1 MNKPEI
7 LKLLLQSVFLVL
19 CLPFQGFSAETD
31 TITSSLSIKDPD
43 FIVSR
48 GQVFKLGFFT
58 PDNTRNRYLGVFY
71 TVSEK
76 SVIWVANRD
85 RPLTDSSGIVTISR
99 DGNLVLMNGKN
110 ETVWSTNATTSSPLS
125 AAAAQIQDNGNLVLR
140 DVSTGN
146 LLWDCFS
153 HPSKVFVPTMRLID
167 DTNTGNKVM
176 VSAWKN
182 ESDPEVGNFTAGL
195 QALNI
200 PQIFSWHN
208 GRPLWRSGPWNGQI
222 LIGVQDMYLPYLD
235 PFSLVNQS
243 GIFYFTAPPGK
254 VLMNVVLNSSGTLQQ
269 RLWDN
274 QKKSWDIIWVAPQN
288 ECDIYGKCGPFGS
301 CNQQGSPICS
311 CLTGFEPVN
320 KDEWSRGNW
329 TSGCFRRTQTQCDR
343 SNDSGS
349 DRGDGDGFLR
359 LQFMK
364 VPDFPERFPSSLED
378 ECRSRCLRNC
388 SCIAYAHEPNIG
400 CMFWSERLIDVQKFP
415 GVGVDL
421 HIRLAAS
428 ELDKHKDKKVIIIIA
443 TVVAFVSI
451 SIGVLIAWC
460 WMAKKRGD
468 RIKDQKTSELK
479 QAFSSDS
486 TAIVLKDESEK
497 VNLEELPLFTFE
509 TLSNATNQFDEE
521 NMLGKGGFGPV
532 YKGKLPNGQ
541 EIAVKR
547 LARSSNQGLEEFMN
561 EVEVISRLQHRNL
574 VRLLGCCVD
583 HEEKMLV
590 YEYMPNGSLD
600 SYLFDSHKQLLLDW
614 QTRIVVIEGI
624 CRGLLYLHR
633 DSRLRIIHRDLKA
646 SNILLDEELNP
657 KISDFGM
664 ARIFCCK
671 EDQANTTRVVGTYG
685 YMPPEY
691 ALRGIFSE
699 KSDVYSFGVLLL
711 EILSG
716 RRNTSF
722 YHEDQ
727 QLFLIAYA
735 WKLWN
740 EDKIM
745 NLVDPIIYDPR
756 MEPDV
761 VRYANVGL
769 LCVQEAAADRPNTKT
784 VLSML
789 SSEIVELPRP
799 KQPPFTAIQM
809 SSESECSQMNPN
821 ICSVTNFTVRIVEG
835 R

>member
-1 MNKPEI
+1 M
-7 LKLLLQSVFLVL
+7 
-19 CLPFQGFSAETD
+19 GFSHHTNPCSMLPVLLVICSCFFLCFTAAIHTIEVNQSIRDPETL
-31 TITSSLSIKDPD
+31 ISK
-43 FIVSR
+43 
-48 GQVFKLGFFT
+48 GQKFKFGFFS
-58 PDNTRNRYLGVFY
+58 PVNSSHRYVGVMFNIPV
-71 TVSEK
+71 TTA
-76 SVIWVANRD
+76 IWVANRD
-85 RPLTDSSGIVTISR
+85 KPLNDSTGTVEISG
-99 DGNLVLMNGKN
+99 DGNLVILDGQKQI
-110 ETVWSTNATTSSPLS
+110 VWSSNLSSYVANSTAMLF
-125 AAAAQIQDNGNLVLR
+125 NTGNLVLR
-140 DVSTGN
+140 DNSNGRTIWESFEHASDSFVEKMKLSTD
-146 LLWDCFS
+146 LRTDE
-153 HPSKVFVPTMRLID
+153 
-167 DTNTGNKVM
+167 
-176 VSAWKN
+176 KN
-182 ESDPEVGNFTAGL
+182 ILTSWRSPQDPGLGNFTTTVEPL
-195 QALNI
+195 EI
-200 PQIFSWHN
+200 PQSFVWKN
-208 GRPLWRSGPWNGQI
+208 GYPYWRSGPWNGQI
-222 LIGVQDMYLPYLD
+222 FLGMPYMKSFYKHGMDVVNDHLGSAYLI
-235 PFSLVNQS
+235 
-243 GIFYFTAPPGK
+243 FT
-254 VLMNVVLNSSGTLQQ
+254 NLNSSILMYYVLKSSGNLEEK
-269 RLWDN
+269 LWSDE
-274 QKKSWDIIWVAPQN
+274 KGEWLITWSSIVN
-288 ECDIYGKCGPFGS
+288 ECDIYGTCGPFAS
-301 CNQQGSPICS
+301 CNAQDEPICS
-311 CLTGFEPVN
+311 CFPGYEPKN
-320 KDEWSRGNW
+320 KDEWNAGTWS
-329 TSGCFRRTQTQCDR
+329 SGCTRRTPLRCQKKNPVGKEDV
-343 SNDSGS
+343 
-349 DRGDGDGFLR
+349 FLK
-359 LQFMK
+359 LSQVK
-364 VPDFPERFPSSLED
+364 LPDHVKWLPAPD
-378 ECRSRCLRNC
+378 ADCRSQCLSNC
-388 SCIAYAHEPNIG
+388 SCIAYAYYAGIG
-400 CMFWSERLIDVQKFP
+400 CMTWAGSLIDVQKFSD
-415 GVGVDL
+415 VGPDL
-421 HIRLAAS
+421 YIRVAHKELSYKQYWKAVTAA
-428 ELDKHKDKKVIIIIA
+428 I
-443 TVVAFVSI
+443 VVLAFVSI
-451 SIGVLIAWC
+451 LLCAHF
-460 WMAKKRGD
+460 MRKLFLKFRGEADTGCSED
-468 RIKDQKTSELK
+468 RIAKHNMHGVK
-479 QAFSSDS
+479 
-486 TAIVLKDESEK
+486 
-497 VNLEELPLFTFE
+497 LEALPLFKFG
-509 TLSNATNQFDEE
+509 TLSNATKKFDTT
-521 NMLGKGGFGPV
+521 NKLGQGGFGPV
-532 YKGKLPNGQ
+532 FKGKLPNGQ

>member
-1 MNKPEI
+1 M
-7 LKLLLQSVFLVL
+7 
-19 CLPFQGFSAETD
+19 T
-31 TITSSLSIKDPD
+31 
-43 FIVSR
+43 
-48 GQVFKLGFFT
+48 
-58 PDNTRNRYLGVFY
+58 
-71 TVSEK
+71 
-76 SVIWVANRD
+76 W
-85 RPLTDSSGIVTISR
+85 
-99 DGNLVLMNGKN
+99 
-110 ETVWSTNATTSSPLS
+110 
-125 AAAAQIQDNGNLVLR
+125 
-140 DVSTGN
+140 
-146 LLWDCFS
+146 
-153 HPSKVFVPTMRLID
+153 
-167 DTNTGNKVM
+167 
-176 VSAWKN
+176 
-182 ESDPEVGNFTAGL
+182 AG
-195 QALNI
+195 
-200 PQIFSWHN
+200 S
-208 GRPLWRSGPWNGQI
+208 
-222 LIGVQDMYLPYLD
+222 
-235 PFSLVNQS
+235 
-243 GIFYFTAPPGK
+243 
-254 VLMNVVLNSSGTLQQ
+254 
-269 RLWDN
+269 
-274 QKKSWDIIWVAPQN
+274 
-288 ECDIYGKCGPFGS
+288 
-301 CNQQGSPICS
+301 
-311 CLTGFEPVN
+311 
-320 KDEWSRGNW
+320 
-329 TSGCFRRTQTQCDR
+329 
-343 SNDSGS
+343 
-349 DRGDGDGFLR
+349 
-359 LQFMK
+359 
-364 VPDFPERFPSSLED
+364 
-378 ECRSRCLRNC
+378 
-388 SCIAYAHEPNIG
+388 
-400 CMFWSERLIDVQKFP
+400 LIDVQKFSDGGP
-415 GVGVDL
+415 DL
-421 HIRLAAS
+421 YIRVAHS
-428 ELDKHKDKKVIIIIA
+428 ELSDKQYWKAVTAAIV
-443 TVVAFVSI
+443 VVAFI
-451 SIGVLIAWC
+451 SILLCAHFMRKLFLKFRGETDAGCSEERTAKHNMHGV
-460 WMAKKRGD
+460 K
-468 RIKDQKTSELK
+468 
-479 QAFSSDS
+479 
-486 TAIVLKDESEK
+486 
-497 VNLEELPLFTFE
+497 LEALPLFKFGMI
-509 TLSNATNQFDEE
+509 SNATKKFDTT
-521 NMLGKGGFGPV
+521 NKLGQGGFGPV
-532 YKGKLPNGQ
+532 FKGKLPNGQ

-574 VRLLGCCVD
+574 VRLLGCCVE

-600 SYLFDSHKQLLLDW
+600 SYLFDSRKQLLLDW

-789 SSEIVELPRP
+789 SSEIVDLPRP
-799 KQPPFTAIQM
+799 KQPPFTAVQM
-809 SSESECSQMNPN
+809 SSSESECSQMSPN
-821 ICSVTNFTVRIVEG
+821 VCSVTNFTVRIVEG